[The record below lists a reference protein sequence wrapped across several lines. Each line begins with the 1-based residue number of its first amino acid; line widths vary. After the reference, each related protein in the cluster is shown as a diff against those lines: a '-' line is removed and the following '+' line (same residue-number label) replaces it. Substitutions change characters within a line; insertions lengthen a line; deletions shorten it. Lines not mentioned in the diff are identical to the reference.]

1 MRFTNSLN
9 DDECLVYGK
18 AKLEGPETGP
28 EVDDDDEAAEDDF
41 EKLDMHTTMEH
52 LTFSQFIKVLL
63 EAEDICGYEFT
74 ERSHFADLTGG
85 SFGRTAFF
93 AASAAEFG
101 NITSFE
107 PDESSAAEARSV
119 WNSVK
124 MRVKNMRS
132 FKGAQGED
140 RKGGNLKMN
149 FNVAQWSNDRHVDEM
164 SQYDCM
170 LLNIS
175 GLESRERITD
185 EDDLTE
191 DDYLQA
197 FAPRLSLA
205 KEGCILLLISSKKKG
220 TLPGYTCESTA
231 SLPKSN
237 SITIQTLIRNSG

>member
-1 MRFTNSLN
+1 
-9 DDECLVYGK
+9 
-18 AKLEGPETGP
+18 
-28 EVDDDDEAAEDDF
+28 
-41 EKLDMHTTMEH
+41 MHTTMEH

-124 MRVKNMRS
+124 MRVKNMKDASRAH
-132 FKGAQGED
+132 KRED

-149 FNVAQWSNDRHVDEM
+149 FNVAQWSSDRHVDEM

-170 LLNIS
+170 QRKCSIFQGLRAGSASQTKTTLLRTIT
-175 GLESRERITD
+175 SRHLLHGSPLQKKGASCCSYRQKKRVEGERI
-185 EDDLTE
+185 
-191 DDYLQA
+191 
-197 FAPRLSLA
+197 
-205 KEGCILLLISSKKKG
+205 

-237 SITIQTLIRNSG
+237 SITIQTLIRNFG